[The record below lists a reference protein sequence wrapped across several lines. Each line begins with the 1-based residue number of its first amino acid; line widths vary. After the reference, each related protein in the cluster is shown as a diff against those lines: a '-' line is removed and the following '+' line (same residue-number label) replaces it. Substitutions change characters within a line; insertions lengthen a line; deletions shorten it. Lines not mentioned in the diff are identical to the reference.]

1 MHTAHSIINDIIPS
15 PAARIGFV
23 GNPAYRAE
31 GANDNT
37 GNFLHGFAARYIV
50 GEHRN
55 VDAYMDSVTDEIAEK
70 LKSELTH
77 IAFVAANNIRVGD
90 RTSLISSQK
99 KLADAF
105 EKLQLPIIVFGLGA
119 QAPIGQ
125 SISESFVAPETKRL
139 LSVISHHAPKI
150 AVRGE
155 FTADLCKHL
164 GIDNVEVIGCQSCF
178 ISRRSEFRLPEL
190 MNPPRIEKTVVNVT
204 YPEPEIKLIKEA
216 LASNSTFIGQTER
229 FEYEI
234 AKIERLES
242 VEDIPSEI
250 LSLIRPGLM
259 RAFTSSRIDFK
270 SYHEWIKKSFHQFYS
285 MPPWFEKFKEGYDA
299 CIGTRFHGNMAA
311 MQAGVPSLWIVHDSR
326 TQEFCDH
333 LGLPQAPLK
342 AVQDGMPIAE
352 LFDRHYET
360 KTFARKYPQNYA
372 RFYDYLTEH
381 DVPHKL
387 AAPVAN

>member
-1 MHTAHSIINDIIPS
+1 MQTAYTIDDYVLPS
-15 PAARIGFV
+15 PGGRIGFV

-50 GEHRN
+50 GEHQN
-55 VDAYMDSVTDEIAEK
+55 VHAYMDSVTDEIAEK
-70 LKSELTH
+70 LRSELSH
-77 IAFVAANNIRVGD
+77 IAFVAANSIRVGD
-90 RTSLISSQK
+90 KTSLVLSHK
-99 KLADAF
+99 KLSDAF

-164 GIDNVEVIGCQSCF
+164 GVDNVEVIGCQSCF
-178 ISRRSEFRLPEL
+178 ISRRSDFRLPEL
-190 MNPPRIEKTVVNVT
+190 IGPPSAERTVVNIT
-204 YPEPEIKLIKEA
+204 SPEPEIRLMKEA

-234 AKIERLES
+234 SKIEHLKS
-242 VEDIPSEI
+242 VEDIPSEV
-250 LSLIRPGLM
+250 LSLIRPGLL
-259 RAFTSSRIDFK
+259 RAFRSNRIDFK
-270 SYHEWIKKSFHQFYS
+270 DYHEWVKKSFYQFYS
-285 MPPWFEKFKEGYDA
+285 MPPWFKKFKEGYDA
-299 CIGTRFHGNMAA
+299 CIGTRFHGNMTA

-326 TQEFCDH
+326 TQEFCDY

-342 AVQDGMPIAE
+342 AVQNGVPIAE
-352 LFDRHYET
+352 LFERYYET
-360 KTFARKYPQNYA
+360 ETFARKYPKNYA
-372 RFYDYLTEH
+372 RLYDYLSEH
-381 DVPHKL
+381 GVPHKL
-387 AAPVAN
+387 AAPVKN